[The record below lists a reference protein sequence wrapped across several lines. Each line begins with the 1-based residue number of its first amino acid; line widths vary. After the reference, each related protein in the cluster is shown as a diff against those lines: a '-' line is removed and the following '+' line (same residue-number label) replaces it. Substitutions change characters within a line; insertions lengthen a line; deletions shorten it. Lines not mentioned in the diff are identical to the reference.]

1 MLDEDLISLI
11 AKNLLERGDLNSVF
25 KLYAVSKAW
34 SHGAFLAVKDFY
46 KLETRQT
53 IAFSEAIL
61 GHNVFITGGAGVG
74 KSFTTKTIT
83 QVAAVARRVFRLTTP
98 RITVDTEA
106 IKRQLWTRSISL
118 AAATTEFV
126 LSFNMAL
133 DDHSTAARAAAAHRR
148 DRHQV
153 VPDRPVRF
161 AVECG
166 DGDE

>member
-11 AKNLLERGDLNSVF
+11 AKNLLERGDLNSVL
-25 KLYAVSKAW
+25 KLYSVSKAW

-83 QVAAVARRVFRLTTP
+83 QVLRKSFGDDAVAVAAPTG
-98 RITVDTEA
+98 
-106 IKRQLWTRSISL
+106 
-118 AAATTEFV
+118 AAATVVGGIT
-126 LSFNMAL
+126 LRRL
-133 DDHSTAARAAAAHRR
+133 ARWGGSRNACRR
-148 DRHQV
+148 RS
-153 VPDRPVRF
+153 
-161 AVECG
+161 
-166 DGDE
+166 